1 MHHSTKYGK
10 LQRSIVQRFLLHS
23 RFFMTTYC
31 QIETLAWNEI
41 DKLLEGMYI
50 HTEDL
55 SSQTS
60 SQGLTF

>member
-1 MHHSTKYGK
+1 
-10 LQRSIVQRFLLHS
+10 
-23 RFFMTTYC
+23 MTTYC